1 METAQIMMMPMA
13 SASSTTAQSAVAGL
27 SASPEAGTGFGSLLG
42 QTLEMLQE
50 SGISL
55 QVATAETNEVP
66 ALVQPEVAGPVPGA
80 TDMLAALLA
89 ETQDVPGVD
98 ADQQGAVGLEQSSQL
113 AGFLQAAMMIPAA
126 VTVPV
131 VKQVPEEQSSADAG
145 MEEAGGAELEMALLE
160 EQDDTGSE
168 LLLMDELALRR
179 QQAGQERADL
189 TIVTPVAGR
198 PDFSQQAPARPAHN
212 QPAVAPDQQSVT
224 TITVDTPV
232 RAEVATV
239 AQAATAV
246 AVAESRTAM
255 PENAPVSKNAATT
268 AVPVRF
274 AQSSDV
280 IAAMAQPEQQRQQE
294 QSLPGENGKGSEQ
307 NLRVGTTGTVAGE
320 PAGFD
325 LKMKAVVSSDVPSG
339 QALAVAQQQRQ
350 GGIQELQA
358 TELVK
363 TAPEPQ
369 LMRQVTDRLA
379 GLEMKQGVEQ
389 ISIKLS
395 PQHLGN
401 LQLNLRMEDH
411 QVRVEIVAEH
421 RAVREALLQQVDQLK
436 ESLSRQNI
444 KMESFDVTTATNGG
458 LEQQQSGEWR
468 QTASDRR
475 PLPVQQYGAA
485 RNVQVSDAGAEAGMR
500 YFAPQYQSTLDVR
513 F

>member
-1 METAQIMMMPMA
+1 METAQIMMMPTA

-42 QTLEMLQE
+42 QTLEVLQE

-55 QVATAETNEVP
+55 QVATVGTNKVP
-66 ALVQPEVAGPVPGA
+66 TLVLPEVASPLTGSPDILA
-80 TDMLAALLA
+80 TLVS
-89 ETQDVPGVD
+89 ETQDVPVDD
-98 ADQQGAVGLEQSSQL
+98 ADQQGALRLEQSTQL
-113 AGFLQAAMMIPAA
+113 AGFLQAAMMIPVA
-126 VTVPV
+126 VAVPV
-131 VKQVPEEQSSADAG
+131 LKLVPVEHDAG
-145 MEEAGGAELEMALLE
+145 IEETGGAELEMALLE
-160 EQDDTGSE
+160 ESADTGAE
-168 LLLMDELALRR
+168 MPLTDDLVMMR

-189 TIVTPVAGR
+189 TVVTPLAVR
-198 PDFSQQAPARPAHN
+198 PDFSQQVPARPANN
-212 QPAVAPDQQSVT
+212 QPAVAPDQQAVA
-224 TITVDTPV
+224 TIAVDTPV
-232 RAEVATV
+232 RAGVVTV

-246 AVAESRTAM
+246 AVAEGRTAM
-255 PENAPVSKNAATT
+255 PENTAVSKNAATT

-294 QSLPGENGKGSEQ
+294 QSLPGGTGKGGEQ
-307 NLRVGTTGTVAGE
+307 ALRTGVAGTVVDE
-320 PAGFD
+320 SAGFD
-325 LKMKAVVSSDVPSG
+325 LKMKPALSSDVPSG
-339 QALAVAQQQRQ
+339 QALTTAVQQRQ
-350 GGIQELQA
+350 GGVQEVQVTEQA
-358 TELVK
+358 K

-379 GLEMKQGVEQ
+379 GHEVKQGVEQ

-444 KMESFDVTTATNGG
+444 KMESFDVTTAANGG

-475 PLPVQQYGAA
+475 PLPAQQYGAA
-485 RNVQVSDAGAEAGMR
+485 RNVLVSDAGAEAGMR

>member
-55 QVATAETNEVP
+55 QVATAKTNEVP
-66 ALVQPEVAGPVPGA
+66 ALVQPEVAGLVPGA

-189 TIVTPVAGR
+189 TVVTPVAGR
-198 PDFSQQAPARPAHN
+198 PDFSQQAPARPMHN
-212 QPAVAPDQQSVT
+212 QPAVAPDQQAVT
-224 TITVDTPV
+224 TITVDTPL
-232 RAEVATV
+232 RTELATV

-255 PENAPVSKNAATT
+255 PENTPVSKNAATT

-475 PLPVQQYGAA
+475 PLPAQQYGAA